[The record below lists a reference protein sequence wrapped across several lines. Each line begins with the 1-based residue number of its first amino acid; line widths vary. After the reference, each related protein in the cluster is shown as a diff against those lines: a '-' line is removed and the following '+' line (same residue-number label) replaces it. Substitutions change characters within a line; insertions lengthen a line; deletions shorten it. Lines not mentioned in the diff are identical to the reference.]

1 MSSKK
6 MITLK
11 SSDGRI
17 FEVEEAVAQESQTIK
32 HMIEDGYGNSV
43 IPLPNVTGRILYK
56 IIEFCTKHVA
66 VEEDIKQKS
75 VEPTVVVEDVKQ
87 KSVEPT
93 VVEDVKQK
101 SVEPT
106 VEDVKQ
112 KSVELPVD
120 DDAWDAEPSDIDEWD
135 AQFIDVDE
143 STMFELI
150 VASNYLNIKRL
161 MDLSA
166 QAIADMMK
174 DKTVEEIRKIFNI
187 QNDFTPEEEMKIRN
201 ENSWAYE

>member
-101 SVEPT
+101 SVE
-106 VEDVKQ
+106 
-112 KSVELPVD
+112 LPVD